1 MSGACLRVDPKD
13 GITVNVGPCA
23 VAASQQQQKQQQQQ
37 GQQRQHQRHHH
48 QDQDYQLQHQ
58 LQLHQPPANQRWT
71 VDGAGEFAM
80 EIKSS
85 LVGPNGDALCIDNNE
100 SPAPPGT
107 TSRCAMLA
115 SDNGI
120 DGPTV
125 VTGTCES
132 DRPPSDQQQ
141 VVFDNASGTLTIGR
155 QCVQAL
161 RSAAY
166 ATSITFPFLSLSFFF
181 CLLLSLCLSFCVS
194 LSLSLSIYPSLALCP
209 FSLIAVFLFDFRFSR
224 MLFSFLRTLFRDMSD
239 SASELICALSF
250 TCAHSH

>member
-13 GITVNVGPCA
+13 DITVNVGPCA
-23 VAASQQQQKQQQQQ
+23 LAASQQQQKQQQQQ
-37 GQQRQHQRHHH
+37 GEQRQHQRHHH

-71 VDGAGEFAM
+71 VDGASEFAM

-85 LVGPNGDALCIDNNE
+85 LVGPSGDPLCIDNNE

-120 DGPTV
+120 DGPAV

-141 VVFDNASGTLTIGR
+141 VVFDNASGTLTVGR

-161 RSAAY
+161 RFAAC
-166 ATSITFPFLSLSFFF
+166 AITFPFLSLSFFF
-181 CLLLSLCLSFCVS
+181 CLLLSLCFSFCVS
-194 LSLSLSIYPSLALCP
+194 LSLYFSLSLALY
-209 FSLIAVFLFDFRFSR
+209 LFL
-224 MLFSFLRTLFRDMSD
+224 
-239 SASELICALSF
+239 
-250 TCAHSH
+250 